1 MSIFGAMDT
10 AVSGLTSQSVAFSN
24 ISNNISNSQTT
35 GYKAVD
41 TSFSD
46 LVEASGGL
54 QDQSGSVSATTQ
66 YENQAQGTIT
76 ASSANAALAIS
87 GNGFFAV
94 NEARGTSTAN
104 TPVFSSTQYYTRA
117 GDFSSDKN
125 GYLVNSA
132 GQYLDGYMVNATS
145 GKLNTGTLVP
155 INVNNVTYKPTAT
168 STVTMAPTVAGVS
181 TLAAGASGTPETSSQ
196 TVYDTS
202 GRAQKL
208 GLTWTQTAG
217 ATAAAG
223 ATPAT
228 GGTFTLSV
236 SGTNAATAPTATVV
250 FNADGSL
257 QSIAQGTPA
266 VVTSGAGAAASFNIG
281 GVGADT
287 TNTIAL
293 NLGTIGSPGGTS
305 MTTASGVAFNAGSPT
320 QDGTSAGSYTGF
332 TIQADGSVM
341 GTFDNGE
348 TQLIAT
354 VPLATFGDANA
365 LQGQDGQAYTASA
378 GSGAASLEMTGQNGA
393 GNLETKSIESS
404 TSNLDTDLTKLI
416 VAQQAY
422 GASAKVVSTANNML
436 STLLAM
442 KQ

>member
-104 TPVFSSTQYYTRA
+104 TPVFSATQYYTRA
-117 GDFSSDKN
+117 GDFSSDRN

-132 GQYLDGYMVNATS
+132 GQYLDGYMADPKS
-145 GKLNTGTLVP
+145 GKVNTGNLVP
-155 INVNNVTYKPTAT
+155 INVNNVTYRPTAT
-168 STVTMAPTVAGVS
+168 SSVTMAPTLAGVS
-181 TLAAGASGTPETSSQ
+181 TLPAGTTGTPETSSQ

-202 GRAQKL
+202 GNAQQL

-217 ATAAAG
+217 ATPAAG
-223 ATPAT
+223 AAPAT

-236 SGTNAATAPTATVV
+236 SGTNAAAAPTATVV

-257 QSIAQGTPA
+257 QSIAQGAPA
-266 VVTSGAGAAASFNIG
+266 VITSGAGAAASFNIG

-287 TNTIAL
+287 TDTISL

-305 MTTASGVAFNAGSPT
+305 MTTASGIAFNAGSPT
-320 QDGTSAGSYTGF
+320 QDGTAAGNYTGF
-332 TIQADGSVM
+332 TIQSDGSVM

-348 TQLIAT
+348 TQLIGT
-354 VPLATFGDANA
+354 VPLATFGNANA
-365 LQGQDGQAYTASA
+365 LQGQDGQAYTATA
-378 GSGAASLEMTGQNGA
+378 GSGAASLEMTAQNGA

-404 TSNLDTDLTKLI
+404 TTNLDTDLTKLI